1 MASLQQLTDDVVG
14 YLNRR
19 DIVSRIPAWVLLTET
34 KIAQN
39 LRARCMV
46 VTVTQPIDNAY
57 ISLPPD
63 FATMESIRDAFSGEM
78 FDLRDEWSGHWTG
91 AQQNAWQGLSS
102 SIVGQPCTAYR
113 LVHDCIE
120 FLPHPLIPDP
130 PDPTWKP
137 QQVMMGYYA
146 RPKPLLLPSDTNVIL
161 EQLYGVYLWGV
172 IKEGALFELDD
183 DRAQQADAKWREEVT
198 AADLHKQQSDYSGAP
213 YRAELAT
220 VF

>member
-1 MASLQQLTDDVVG
+1 
-14 YLNRR
+14 
-19 DIVSRIPAWVLLTET
+19 
-34 KIAQN
+34 
-39 LRARCMV
+39 
-46 VTVTQPIDNAY
+46 
-57 ISLPPD
+57 
-63 FATMESIRDAFSGEM
+63 
-78 FDLRDEWSGHWTG
+78 
-91 AQQNAWQGLSS
+91 
-102 SIVGQPCTAYR
+102 
-113 LVHDCIE
+113 
-120 FLPHPLIPDP
+120 
-130 PDPTWKP
+130 
-137 QQVMMGYYA
+137 MMGYYA